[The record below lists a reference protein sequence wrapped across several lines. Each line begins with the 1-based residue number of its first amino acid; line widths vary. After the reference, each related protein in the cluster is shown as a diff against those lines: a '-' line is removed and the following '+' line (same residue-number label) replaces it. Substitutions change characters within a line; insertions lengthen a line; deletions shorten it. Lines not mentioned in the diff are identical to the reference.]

1 MQKNLNFYMIAK
13 HFVTLYVLSFS
24 LQPCMHSFC
33 SGCYSDWMERSRECP
48 SVSLIS
54 WKGQLLFAFVY
65 NLFVPMKSIGLS
77 HILVSDER

>member
-65 NLFVPMKSIGLS
+65 NLF
-77 HILVSDER
+77 DR